1 MSVSDPATAD
11 KYQVVGEAALR
22 MADLE
27 VNRQAAMIA
36 YLNDFQLMIW
46 MLLAFMPLIFFLRP
60 PKAGP
65 GQLPPPIGD

>member
-1 MSVSDPATAD
+1 
-11 KYQVVGEAALR
+11 
-22 MADLE
+22 
-27 VNRQAAMIA
+27 MIA

-65 GQLPPPIGD
+65 GQAPHAVGE